1 MTARTF
7 AAACLLS
14 VAAVGAGALMRA
26 QAPAAPVPGGRGRGV
41 AAGRQAGPTEA
52 YPQRPPADPAA
63 LERGKAIYSVNCAFC
78 HGIDARGGDGGG
90 PNLLRSQL
98 VLGDQ
103 HGELIAPV
111 VQNGRP
117 GTAMAPLK
125 LTTEQIADVAAYI
138 HGFRVGGYDIT
149 REPPPTI
156 LVGSASRGEAA
167 FKARC
172 AGCHSATGDL
182 KGYGA
187 RTTDERELQQG
198 WLMPSSGT
206 GRGGGV
212 ARNVPSTTVAVTL
225 PSGERVQG
233 RLLRIDDFVVTLEQ
247 TNGLSKSFTR
257 RGSVPKVE
265 ITDPLKPHK
274 DLLSQY
280 TDAEIHD
287 ITAYLHSLQ

>member
-14 VAAVGAGALMRA
+14 AISLAAGVLANA
-26 QAPAAPVPGGRGRGV
+26 QAPPAAAQGARGRG
-41 AAGRQAGPTEA
+41 AGRQAGPPEA

-63 LERGKAIYSVNCAFC
+63 LARGKAIYSVNCAFC
-78 HGIDARGGDGGG
+78 HGADARGGDGGG

-103 HGELIAPV
+103 NGEAIAPV

-117 GTAMAPLK
+117 GTLMVPQK
-125 LTTEQIADVAAYI
+125 LTMEQIADVAAYI
-138 HGFRVGGYDIT
+138 HSFRVGGYDVT

-156 LVGSASRGEAA
+156 IVGSAARGEAA
-167 FKARC
+167 FRARC
-172 AGCHSATGDL
+172 AGCHSVTGDL

-187 RTTDERELQQG
+187 RSNDERALQQG
-198 WLMPSSGT
+198 WLMPSAA
-206 GRGGGV
+206 GGGRAGGV
-212 ARNVPSTTVAVTL
+212 STRVPPTTVTVTL
-225 PSGERVQG
+225 PSGGRVQG

-247 TNGLSKSFTR
+247 PNGMPRSFGR
-257 RGSVPKVE
+257 RGDVPKVE
-265 ITDPLKPHK
+265 ITDPLEPHE
-274 DLLSQY
+274 DLLPQY

-287 ITAYLHSLQ
+287 ITAYLVGIK